1 MSDRWTR
8 FARALQVHAPIISIA
23 IQLSKMAARHF
34 DRDFACAGVG
44 MAAPFAHRWASAV
57 RG

>member
-8 FARALQVHAPIISIA
+8 FAKALQVHAPIISVA
-23 IQLSKMAARHF
+23 IQLSKMAACHF
-34 DRDFACAGVG
+34 GRDFACAGVG
-44 MAAPFAHRWASAV
+44 MAAPSAHRRASAV